1 MIETESN
8 QNRCSLKKDNI
19 DTVRSKVNKKL
30 KELKESGLISEKLYK
45 HLKPHTPKT
54 PSARPLLKIHK
65 IS

>member
-8 QNRCSLKKDNI
+8 QNRCSLKKYNI
-19 DTVRSKVNKKL
+19 DTVRSKVNEKL

-45 HLKPHTPKT
+45 HLKPHTTKT
-54 PSARPLLKIHK
+54 PSARPLLKVHK